1 MYVTKKCRNGMIVYF
16 PILLYGMNPISR
28 EFLDGINHYVMHSKM
43 VFLGLG
49 TSSVL
54 AAYF

>member
-1 MYVTKKCRNGMIVYF
+1 MIVYF
-16 PILLYGMNPISR
+16 PTLLYGMNPISR
-28 EFLDGINHYVMHSKM
+28 EFLDGINHYAMHSKM